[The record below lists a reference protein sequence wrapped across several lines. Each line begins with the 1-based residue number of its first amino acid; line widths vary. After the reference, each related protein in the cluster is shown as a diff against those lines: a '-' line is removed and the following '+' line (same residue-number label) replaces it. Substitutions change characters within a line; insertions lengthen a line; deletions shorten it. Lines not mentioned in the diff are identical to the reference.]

1 VIKGIFWAWQGIC
14 FVVGFNLMM
23 PNQLLCLSGMDKREE
38 HIEKEKGT
46 EEDERKCQRKVKRT
60 LASF

>member
-1 VIKGIFWAWQGIC
+1 
-14 FVVGFNLMM
+14 MM

-60 LASF
+60 PASF